1 MFLLI
6 DLLVN
11 NILAFQLYIKVP
23 AIGLRYYNHQCE
35 GLGTH
40 PQQENDLMY
49 NEYNTRYLEARCNFY
64 LIEGC

>member
-49 NEYNTRYLEARCNFY
+49 NEYEYLK
-64 LIEGC
+64 